1 MRITSKVAAA
11 VAVAGAL
18 FAATAQAQGT
28 FNYFTTGQFTNTLGV
43 TTTCSDATPATTVSC
58 GGPGGFGLTF
68 DGVAQ
73 SPFGYQSGSQ
83 VTFGTFT
90 PTGTG
95 TATVT
100 PGQVMFRLFINQTSP
115 TTGQA
120 SVVGS
125 FDGTL
130 TRGAGGSFSNLFW
143 APTSNVVHIGNVTYQ
158 LQGTQG
164 TPLDSLTI
172 GAEFKTSINGIGTVA
187 SSTVPEPSS
196 MALLGTGLVGLVPV
210 FRRKNKK

>member
-11 VAVAGAL
+11 MAVAGAL

-28 FNYFTTGQFTNTLGV
+28 FNYFTTGQFTNTLGL
-43 TTTCSDATPATTVSC
+43 TSACNDATPMATTSC
-58 GGPGGFGLTF
+58 GANGFGLTF
-68 DGVAQ
+68 DGVAP

-83 VTFGTFT
+83 ITFGTFT

-143 APTSNVVHIGNVTYQ
+143 APTSNSVTIGNVTYQ

>member
-1 MRITSKVAAA
+1 MRITAKVAAA
-11 VAVAGAL
+11 MAVAGSL
-18 FAATAQAQGT
+18 FAATAQAQST
-28 FNYFTTGQFTNTLGV
+28 FNYFTTGQFSNTLGV
-43 TTTCSDATPATTVSC
+43 TTTCNDATPATTVSC

-68 DGVAQ
+68 DGNPV

-83 VTFGTFT
+83 ITYGTFT

-100 PGQVMFRLFINQTSP
+100 PGQVMFTLFINQTNP

-120 SVVGS
+120 SVAGS
-125 FDGTL
+125 FSGTL
-130 TRGAGGSFSNLFW
+130 TRGTGGSFSNLFW
-143 APTSNVVHIGNVTYQ
+143 APSTNTVTIGNVRYT
-158 LQGTQG
+158 LEGTQG

-172 GAEFKTSINGIGTVA
+172 GAEFKTSINGKGYVTA
-187 SSTVPEPSS
+187 TPEPSS